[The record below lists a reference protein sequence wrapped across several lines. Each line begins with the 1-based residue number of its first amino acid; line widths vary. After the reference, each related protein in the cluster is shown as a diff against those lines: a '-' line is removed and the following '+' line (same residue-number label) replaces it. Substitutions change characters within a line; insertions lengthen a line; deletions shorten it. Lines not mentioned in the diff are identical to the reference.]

1 MTASPL
7 HPCDCDTPHSSGG
20 TVPEIRIR
28 NNEIFGKCLINSL
41 ASVYPDLE
49 SNMSDYQKV
58 PSVAR
63 GGIRADRGTE
73 LHPSHRRLAW
83 HNHEAADGARVT
95 RWWPLALTAGGLWSG
110 LPDTLVCT
118 APACSSRLNGKCG
131 HDRPGIEQ
139 YLRHGLEIQQLSNV
153 ERSACAP

>member
-83 HNHEAADGARVT
+83 HNHQAAGGARVA
-95 RWWPLALTAGGLWSG
+95 RWRPLAPALVRAAGYPSH
-110 LPDTLVCT
+110 
-118 APACSSRLNGKCG
+118 APLQPARAGYCECRAC
-131 HDRPGIEQ
+131 
-139 YLRHGLEIQQLSNV
+139 
-153 ERSACAP
+153 